1 MIHAR
6 TLHALEFS
14 EITAW
19 LAELCRT
26 AAGRERARHLA
37 PLPDAE
43 TASEAARLYEEAAV
57 WLERPLAEGGFRLA
71 AFPDVS
77 GLLRVMEERR
87 GASAQ
92 PDAEAFWALRE
103 MLRQAQAA
111 RQSIAVP
118 EAERQWPRLLAL
130 ADAEPLPVQLTAALN
145 RCISDDALLKDES
158 SPELY
163 QVRVEL
169 RRLHQSCM
177 RKVKDYAVQYNML
190 HYLQDEFMTLSSDRY
205 VLPLKS
211 NFKGRMQGIIHDWSQ
226 TGETCYFEPM
236 FLVDIN
242 NRLQELKHEEREE
255 ERKVLAYLA
264 DLLRA
269 ELPGTHAALRL
280 LAELDLLQA
289 KRALAESMDGRCVPI
304 TTAAEGIQ
312 LLGARH
318 PLLMLAPL
326 LRGEAAESEQKNR
339 TRVRPLDIVLRPGER
354 ALIITG
360 GNAGGKT
367 VCLKTLGLIAAMT
380 MSALPVPAAGG
391 SHLPWFSR
399 LDAFIGDEQS
409 LTDNVSTFTAQ
420 IQHLAKAWKHLGES
434 GLVLLD
440 EFGAG
445 TDPAQGAAL
454 AQAVLDELIDNRTF
468 VLAATHFPSLKS
480 YALTRESARAASV
493 LFDPASKKP
502 LYKLAYDQ
510 VGASQALDVAREYGL
525 PESIL
530 RRAEH
535 YLLQDGG
542 DTSALLARLNALAAQ
557 REEEVQELRAQQG
570 RAKQQLEH
578 EKDKLRRERQ
588 RLHDE
593 VRAQAAELMKAVR
606 EGKAGHKQALKEL
619 SRLRG
624 SLAEELRPE
633 EVSVLPQVEH
643 FAPGQQVLHLTFNKR
658 GVVTDVDERRSRVRV
673 DLNGVSLWAAMKDV
687 RLAGASAAP
696 VAARAGGP
704 VSPVLAAVRAGSEP
718 ARPAAATDAPRE
730 GSLLRLDLRGQRAE
744 QAEAEV
750 ERFLDKALLAGIG
763 EVEIVHG
770 RGTGALRRKIHE
782 FLRTFPAAASFAVAP
797 EDRGGDGMTIV
808 VLR

>member
-6 TLHALEFS
+6 TLHALDFG
-14 EITAW
+14 EITTL
-19 LAELCRT
+19 LAGLCRT
-26 AAGRERARHLA
+26 SAGRERARHLV
-37 PLPDAE
+37 PLPDAAA
-43 TASEAARLYEEAAV
+43 ASEAARLYDEATS
-57 WLERPLAEGGFRLA
+57 WLERPLAQGGFDLA

-77 GLLRVMEERR
+77 GLLHAMETRR
-87 GASAQ
+87 GAQ
-92 PDAEAFWALRE
+92 PDAEAFWALRD

-118 EAERQWPRLLAL
+118 DAERQWPRLLAL

-145 RCISDDALLKDES
+145 RCISDDALIRDES
-158 SPELY
+158 SPALY
-163 QVRVEL
+163 QARMEL

-177 RKVKDYAVQYNML
+177 RKVKDYAVRYNML

-205 VLPLKS
+205 VLPLKA

-226 TGETCYFEPM
+226 TGETCYFEPL
-236 FLVDIN
+236 FLVEIN
-242 NRLQELKHEEREE
+242 NRLQELKREEREE

-269 ELPGTHAALRL
+269 ELPGAHAALRL

-289 KRALAESMDGRCVPI
+289 KRALAATFDGRCVPI

-326 LRGEAAESEQKNR
+326 LRGDAAESVHQCQA
-339 TRVRPLDIVLRPGER
+339 RVRPLDIVLRPGER

-367 VCLKTLGLIAAMT
+367 VCLKTLGLMAAMT
-380 MSALPVPAAGG
+380 MSGLPVPAAGG

-399 LDAFIGDEQS
+399 MDAFIGDEQS
-409 LTDNVSTFTAQ
+409 LTGNLSTFTAQ

-454 AQAVLDELIDNRTF
+454 AQAVLDELIANRTF

-480 YALTRESARAASV
+480 YALTRENARAASV
-493 LFDPASKKP
+493 LFDPASRKP
-502 LYKLAYDQ
+502 LYRLAYDH

-530 RRAEH
+530 RRAER

-542 DTSALLARLNALAAQ
+542 DTSALLDRLNALAAQ
-557 REEEVQELRAQQG
+557 REQELRELRAQQA
-570 RAKQQLEH
+570 RAQQQLDH

-593 VRAQAAELMKAVR
+593 VRAQAADLLRAVR
-606 EGKAGHKQALKEL
+606 EGKAGHKQALREL
-619 SRLRG
+619 SRLRAT
-624 SLAEELRPE
+624 LADAPRPE
-633 EVSVLPQVEH
+633 DASVLPQADH
-643 FAPGQQVLHLTFNKR
+643 FVPGQGVLHLTFNKR

-673 DLNGVSLWAAMKDV
+673 DLNGVSLWAPMKDV
-687 RLAGASAAP
+687 RLAGAQALSAAP
-696 VAARAGGP
+696 RGGA
-704 VSPVLAAVRAGSEP
+704 VSPVLAAVRETTAP
-718 ARPAAATDAPRE
+718 ARPAAAPRDASP
-730 GSLLRLDLRGQRAE
+730 LRLDVRGQRAE
-744 QAEAEV
+744 LAEADV
-750 ERFLDKALLAGIG
+750 QKFLDNALLAGIG

-770 RGTGALRRKIHE
+770 RGTGALRRRIHE
-782 FLRTFPAAASFAVAP
+782 FLRAFPAAASFATAP

-808 VLR
+808 LLR

>member
-6 TLHALEFS
+6 TLHALEFG

-624 SLAEELRPE
+624 SLA
-633 EVSVLPQVEH
+633 
-643 FAPGQQVLHLTFNKR
+643 
-658 GVVTDVDERRSRVRV
+658 DISR
-673 DLNGVSLWAAMKDV
+673 
-687 RLAGASAAP
+687 
-696 VAARAGGP
+696 
-704 VSPVLAAVRAGSEP
+704 
-718 ARPAAATDAPRE
+718 
-730 GSLLRLDLRGQRAE
+730 
-744 QAEAEV
+744 
-750 ERFLDKALLAGIG
+750 KA
-763 EVEIVHG
+763 
-770 RGTGALRRKIHE
+770 
-782 FLRTFPAAASFAVAP
+782 
-797 EDRGGDGMTIV
+797 
-808 VLR
+808 

>member
-6 TLHALEFS
+6 TLHALEFG

-130 ADAEPLPVQLTAALN
+130 ANAEPLPVQLTAALN

-696 VAARAGGP
+696 VAARASGP
-704 VSPVLAAVRAGSEP
+704 VSPVLAAVRAGNEP
-718 ARPAAATDAPRE
+718 ARPAAATAAPRE

-744 QAEAEV
+744 QAVAAFVVASVGIGDAPQADHHVAEAEGHV
-750 ERFLDKALLAGIG
+750 FAQMENHLQRFGPAFTR
-763 EVEIVHG
+763 G
-770 RGTGALRRKIHE
+770 RGLGRDH
-782 FLRTFPAAASFAVAP
+782 
-797 EDRGGDGMTIV
+797 
-808 VLR
+808 VLRKRRVLDA